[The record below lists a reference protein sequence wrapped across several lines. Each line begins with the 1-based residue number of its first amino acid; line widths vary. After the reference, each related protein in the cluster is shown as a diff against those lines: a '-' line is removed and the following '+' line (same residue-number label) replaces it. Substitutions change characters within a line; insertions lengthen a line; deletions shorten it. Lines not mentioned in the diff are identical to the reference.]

1 MEVEITNDNFESY
14 KNGELPLVVD
24 LWATWCGP
32 CRMLGPVISELAKE
46 YDGKVVVGKCDI
58 EANEDIPMEF
68 GVRNIPTILFFKGG
82 QLVDKFVGA
91 GAKAKLKEKIDNM
104 LG

>member
-1 MEVEITNDNFESY
+1 MEVTITNDNFEGF

-32 CRMLGPVISELAKE
+32 CRALGPIISELATE
-46 YDGKVVVGKCDI
+46 YDGKIVVGKCDI
-58 EANEDIPMEF
+58 EENEDVPMEY

-82 QLVDKFVGA
+82 ELVDKFVGA
-91 GAKAKLKEKIDNM
+91 GSKAVLKEKFEA
-104 LG
+104 LL

>member
-1 MEVEITNDNFESY
+1 MEVTITNDNFESY

-32 CRMLGPVISELAKE
+32 CRALAPVISELATE
-46 YDGKVVVGKCDI
+46 YDGKIVVGKCDI
-58 EANEDIPMEF
+58 EENEDIPMEY

-91 GAKAKLKEKIDNM
+91 GAKATLKEKFDALI
-104 LG
+104 

>member
-1 MEVEITNDNFESY
+1 MEVEITNDNFDSY

-32 CRMLGPVISELAKE
+32 CKMLSPIISELATE
-46 YDGKVVVGKCDI
+46 YDGKLVVGKCNVED
-58 EANEDIPMEF
+58 NEDIATQF

-82 QLVDKFVGA
+82 ELVDKFVGA
-91 GAKAKLKEKIDNM
+91 GSKDKLNEKFKS
-104 LG
+104 LL